1 MKDKQLEER
10 TQKSWADQL
19 NEDSHKNAEKGL
31 LVAESFIKKYYLDE
45 MSTYEVNSLT
55 RPIREATLTK
65 TARLY
70 KLSSIVF
77 NKSENVLDKLNNV
90 YSALHSLNLSLIMLI
105 TSSQSGVD
113 FYFGVK
119 VGKGQEIDDTIA
131 EAFEKSFRSNFPGS
145 EINTVDI
152 QKFTS
157 TLNRILPQDGTN
169 AVTALTSIPA
179 LKDAETENRQFTQG
193 IEKMID
199 TMQGTEYSI
208 LIISDPVNKNQ
219 LAWTKQGYEELYTE
233 LFPLAES
240 ELTIGKSDATSISTS
255 EMEGLTETIGTSVS
269 KTQSFTKGKSSTKSE
284 SRTNTIGMSMGA
296 FDSVGASRSSGGTL
310 SGNVGLGFGKKSI
323 FNIGAALA
331 GSVMEGIAS
340 TVGVNLGINAST
352 AKQHGKAEGEMES
365 QQTGDQKGKQE
376 SSAKMKQTG
385 KQEGTATTDSTSS
398 TVKFANK
405 PIQVLLEMIE
415 EHLKRIKNCEN
426 YGVWSSAAYF
436 LSPSREN
443 SVVAASAYK
452 GIINGE
458 GTSLETSSINTWF
471 KDESVKKINA
481 YLRLFVH
488 PKFHDPDFLS
498 DFDGL
503 TDVPLTTM
511 VNTKELAI
519 QCNIPYKSV
528 AGVSVREMA
537 EFGRNNYLAN
547 SQDTAKISI
556 GQIYH
561 MGHIDKRVPVEL
573 EKERLREHT
582 FITGS
587 TGSGKSNTIYGL
599 ISKMSVQYN
608 IPTLVIEP
616 AKGEY
621 KQIFGKSFNVY
632 GTNPNY
638 TELLRI
644 NPFKFDSQ
652 IHVLE
657 HIDRL
662 IDIFNVCWP
671 MYAAMP
677 AVLKEAV
684 ELAYINAGW
693 DLDTSENHYNP
704 KMYPCFKDVLLA
716 LRNVITQSDY
726 SQEVKDNYTGSLIT
740 RVKSLTNG
748 LNGRIF
754 TGNEID
760 EEKLFEENTIIDLSR
775 VGSSETKSM
784 IMGII
789 IMRLQERRM
798 AQGGINLPLK
808 HLTVLE
814 EAHNILKRTSTEQ
827 SSETSNLLGKSVE
840 MIANAIAEMR
850 TYGEA
855 FVIADQA
862 PALLD
867 MSVIRNTNTKIIL
880 RLPDETDRIL
890 VGKSAGLND
899 DQIIEL
905 AKIPTGVAAVYQN
918 KWVEPVLCQ
927 VEEYKS
933 SPVSYIHLSSD
944 HALPKDELVR
954 NEILQYILADLSNEK
969 PENDVEQL
977 KSKLVGSNL
986 PAVVKIDLLK
996 LLNKE
1001 HPTTVEAIYRTVAN
1015 CFENLNAAFSIA
1027 KTAKDMDEWNTIL
1040 AKELHLEMET
1050 MSMACQN
1057 NILECVIRKKAT
1069 EIKSDEVNY
1078 FKWMEHMGR
1087 KVV

>member
-1 MKDKQLEER
+1 MKYREKEER
-10 TQKSWADQL
+10 EHGFWETQMCE
-19 NEDSHKNAEKGL
+19 NTHKDIETGL
-31 LVAESFIKKYYLDE
+31 LLAESFIKKYYLDD
-45 MSTYEVNSLT
+45 MSTYNVNSLT
-55 RPIREATLTK
+55 RPVREATLTK
-65 TARLY
+65 TVRLY
-70 KLSSIVF
+70 KLTGIVF
-77 NKSENVLDKLNNV
+77 NKSENVLNKLNNV

-105 TSSQSGVD
+105 TSTKSGVD

-119 VGKGQEIDDTIA
+119 VRNEEEIDDSIA
-131 EAFEKSFRSNFPGS
+131 QIFEKSFCSNFPGS
-145 EINTVDI
+145 DISGVDM
-152 QKFTS
+152 QQFTK
-157 TLNRILPQDGTN
+157 TLDRILPQDGTN

-179 LKDAETENRQFTQG
+179 LKDADTDNHQFTQG

-199 TMQGTEYSI
+199 TMKGTEYTV
-208 LIISDPVNKNQ
+208 LIISDPVNKHQ

-233 LFPLAES
+233 LFPFAEN
-240 ELTIGKSDATSISTS
+240 ELMVGKSDAISISTS
-255 EMEGLTETIGTSVS
+255 ELEGLTETIGTSVS
-269 KTQSFTKGKSSTKSE
+269 KTQSFTKGRSSTKSE
-284 SRTNTIGMSMGA
+284 SRTNTIGMSMGV
-296 FDSVGASRSSGGTL
+296 FGSVGTSDSDGET
-310 SGNVGLGFGKKSI
+310 KTKSI
-323 FNIGAALA
+323 GGSLVVSA
-331 GSVMEGIAS
+331 GYAVAKSVVSGVAS

-352 AKQHGKAEGEMES
+352 AKQRGTSEGKMES
-365 QQTGDQKGKQE
+365 QQTGNQLGKQE
-376 SSAKMKQTG
+376 SSSKTKQIG
-385 KQEGTATTDSTSS
+385 KQEGIAATDSTSS

-405 PIQVLLEMIE
+405 SVQVLLDMIE
-415 EHLKRIKNCEN
+415 EHLKRIKKCEN
-426 YGVWSSAAYF
+426 YGVWSSTAYF

-443 SVVAASAYK
+443 TIVAASAYK

-471 KDESVKKINA
+471 KDDDVKRINE
-481 YLRLFVH
+481 YLRRFIH
-488 PKFHDPDFLS
+488 PKFHDPDFLT

-503 TDVPLTTM
+503 ADISLTTM

-537 EFGRNNYLAN
+537 EFGRNIPAAN
-547 SQDTAKISI
+547 DKGEAKINI

-561 MGHIDKRVPVEL
+561 MGYI
-573 EKERLREHT
+573 EKDSLVNLNVERLCEHT

-599 ISKMSVQYN
+599 ISKLSKQEN
-608 IPTLVIEP
+608 PIPILVIEP

-621 KQIFGKSFNVY
+621 KQIFGGNFNVY

-644 NPFKFDSQ
+644 NPFKFNPQ
-652 IHVLE
+652 IHILE

-677 AVLKEAV
+677 AVLKEAIEV
-684 ELAYINAGW
+684 AYINVGW
-693 DLDTSENHYNP
+693 DLSSSENCYAP
-704 KMYPCFKDVLLA
+704 QIYPCFKDVLYA
-716 LRNVITQSDY
+716 LRNVIRKSDY
-726 SQEVKDNYTGSLIT
+726 SQEVKDNYTGSLVT
-740 RVKSLTNG
+740 RIKSLTNG
-748 LNGRIF
+748 LNGCIF
-754 TGNEID
+754 VDNEVD
-760 EEKLFEENTIIDLSR
+760 EKKLFDENTIIDLSR
-775 VGSSETKSM
+775 IGSSETKSM

-798 AQGGINLPLK
+798 AEGGINLPLK

-814 EAHNILKRTSTEQ
+814 EAHNILRRTSTEQ
-827 SSETSNLLGKSVE
+827 SNETSNLLGKSVE

-867 MSVIRNTNTKIIL
+867 MSAIRNTNTKIIL

-918 KWVEPVLCQ
+918 KWIEPVLCQ
-927 VEEYKS
+927 IEEHKAI
-933 SPVSYIHLSSD
+933 PVPYLHPASD
-944 HALPKDELVR
+944 QGLPKDELVR
-954 NEILQYILADLSNEK
+954 DEILQYILADLSKEK

-977 KSKLVGSNL
+977 KNRLVDSNL
-986 PAVVKIDLLK
+986 PSVIKIDLLK
-996 LLNKE
+996 LLDKKN
-1001 HPTTVEAIYRTVAN
+1001 TTVEAIYQTVAN
-1015 CFENLNAAFSIA
+1015 CFENLNSAFSVA
-1027 KTAKDMDEWNTIL
+1027 KSARDIEEWNKIL
-1040 AKELHLEMET
+1040 VRELHFEMKT
-1050 MSMACQN
+1050 MTIACQN
-1057 NILECVIRKKAT
+1057 NILECIIRKKAT
-1069 EIKSDEVNY
+1069 EIRSDEINY
-1078 FKWMEHMGR
+1078 FKWMEYMGR
-1087 KVV
+1087 QVM